1 MVGIVTKVVNKF
13 GLSLDIA
20 IKVANKSG
28 LVLNIAMNGFN
39 KSELAVYAATELPIR
54 LGWHY
59 I

>member
-1 MVGIVTKVVNKF
+1 MLGIVTKVVNKL

-28 LVLNIAMNGFN
+28 LVLDIAMRGFN
-39 KSELAVYAATELPIR
+39 KSKLAVYAATELPISW
-54 LGWHY
+54 GWHN